1 MGRCTISLSRSLLLL
16 AVLGN
21 IALVLVLPQVD
32 LLDTAFHG
40 NTSPLA
46 VHARATAGRAA
57 LTFASASL
65 FSSPTGREEL
75 RREHK
80 LSVRGTPNSL
90 LILNHSLRC

>member
-16 AVLGN
+16 AVLAN

-46 VHARATAGRAA
+46 VHARATSSRAA
-57 LTFASASL
+57 LTFASTWL
-65 FSSPTGREEL
+65 FNSPEARAEV

-80 LSVRGTPNSL
+80 LSARSLPNSL
-90 LILNHSLRC
+90 LILNRSLRC